1 MKKNLFLFDIDGT
14 LIRTNGA
21 GRETIRFALEELFGA
36 AGPVE
41 TYKFSGK
48 TDPRIII
55 DLMTAVGIPRE
66 EVEAKLTAVYELMA
80 QKGQEIFAQRGMRPC
95 TGVPDLLAA
104 LKERDDVVLGLLT
117 GNSQITAPIKLYAA
131 GIDPDQF
138 IVGAYGSD
146 AMNRNELP
154 QIGMARAKQLTGHS
168 FNGKNT
174 VIIGDTPADIRCARA
189 GKAKAV
195 VVASGWHT
203 AEALAQYQPDHLFD
217 NLSDT
222 EEVLRILFAAQED
235 D

>member
-1 MKKNLFLFDIDGT
+1 MPKLLLFDIDGT

-21 GRETIRFALEELFGA
+21 GRETIRFALEELFGV

-55 DLMTAVGIPRE
+55 DLMTAVGFPRE
-66 EVEAKLTAVYELMA
+66 EVEAKLPAVYELMA

-95 TGVPDLLAA
+95 TGVPELLAA
-104 LKERDDVVLGLLT
+104 LRERDDVVLGLLT
-117 GNSQITAPIKLYAA
+117 GNSQITAPIKLSAA

-154 QIGMARAKQLTGHS
+154 QIGMERAKQLTGYS

-203 AEALAQYQPDHLFD
+203 AEALAQFQPDHLFD
-217 NLSDT
+217 DLSETD
-222 EEVLRILFAAQED
+222 EVLRTLFSAQEND
-235 D
+235 